1 MRRARRQKAA
11 ARPHCARACTRSACC
26 PAHASHAAAAHSDGR
41 GARSWWGACGGG
53 GEAGDPAAARR
64 AGLRVCPAA
73 ARAGLRSDG
82 AAAARALGEIEI
94 LGEIES
100 RD

>member
-26 PAHASHAAAAHSDGR
+26 PAHASHAAAAHSDGL

-64 AGLRVCPAA
+64 AGLRVCPA
-73 ARAGLRSDG
+73 GLRSDG
-82 AAAARALGEIEI
+82 AAAARDLGEI